1 MPSLPDYLTSIG
13 FQNPTDR
20 HRSLFAYAN
29 NTDLNM
35 FEWFQIHPEQLKIF
49 NDFQSSTAELYG
61 YRMKPILES
70 LLSTESEGD
79 LLSKNSS
86 EDEVILVD
94 VGGGYGKTVREV
106 CKKISDLRGRV
117 VIQDLP
123 KIIEGQ
129 EAAYG
134 VEAMAHDFFTPQPI
148 HGEFFFPLLHA
159 LGQCWRPNLIYR
171 SNF

>member
-1 MPSLPDYLTSIG
+1 MPSLPDYLASIN

-70 LLSTESEGD
+70 LLFTENEED
-79 LLSKNSS
+79 LLSKISS

-106 CKKISDLRGRV
+106 CKKIPDLRGRV

-129 EAAYG
+129 EAAHG
-134 VEAMAHDFFTPQPI
+134 VEAMAHDFFNPQPI
-148 HGEFFFPLLHA
+148 HGESFFSFL
-159 LGQCWRPNLIYR
+159 
-171 SNF
+171 